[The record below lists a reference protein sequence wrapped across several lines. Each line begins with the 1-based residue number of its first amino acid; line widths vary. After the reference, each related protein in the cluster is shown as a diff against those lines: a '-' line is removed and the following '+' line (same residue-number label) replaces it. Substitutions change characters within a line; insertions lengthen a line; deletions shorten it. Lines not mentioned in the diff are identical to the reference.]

1 MVDLLTSGKA
11 PRKYWT
17 VILLDALPLL
27 ENKQVVVFDTKD
39 TYEMMRCLEDVVGSQ
54 HKAEYLRPFPKGTS
68 SSVPT
73 VEERER
79 QLNVVRLLLVRNLA
93 RSLVH
98 APRVAPL
105 AIGEDDAMMM
115 D

>member
-27 ENKQVVVFDTKD
+27 ENKQVVFDTKD

-54 HKAEYLRPFPKGTS
+54 HKAEYLQPFPKSAS
-68 SSVPT
+68 SAPT
-73 VEERER
+73 VEEREQ

-105 AIGEDDAMMM
+105 AIDSNDVMMT